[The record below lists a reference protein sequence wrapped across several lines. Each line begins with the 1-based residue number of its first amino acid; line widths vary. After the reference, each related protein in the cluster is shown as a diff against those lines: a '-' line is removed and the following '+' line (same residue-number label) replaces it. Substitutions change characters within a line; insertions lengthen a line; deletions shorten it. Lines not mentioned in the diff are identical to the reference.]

1 MDLKKLTHLVVSF
14 SENPSLDATPK
25 DENEKDQ
32 ENMFNFLKS
41 GEFEDRV
48 VDSITLNHLLSGLT
62 EKERYIITLRYF
74 NNYTL
79 EQVGDI
85 LGVTR
90 ERIRQKEKI
99 ILS

>member
-1 MDLKKLTHLVVSF
+1 
-14 SENPSLDATPK
+14 
-25 DENEKDQ
+25 
-32 ENMFNFLKS
+32 MFNFLKS

-48 VDSITLNHLLSGLT
+48 VDSITINHLLSGLT

-90 ERIRQKEKI
+90 ERIRQKEKK
-99 ILS
+99 ILSKMYEISKTTKKIIIRIFKYFKH